1 MSKEKKFRPLFVRF
15 GVSQYSQTITVAA
28 ASTSALS
35 ATEITNYGNTFIDST
50 GTGTGQEFTLQAPSN
65 GISKTISVHGPGGS
79 TVPVGIQTNSSS
91 VTIGG
96 STANKIIFSTAI
108 TDGDCV
114 SLIGAS
120 TSEWYLGGALPTG
133 VTLSAA
139 TQAS

>member
-35 ATEITNYGNTFIDST
+35 GTEITNYGNTFIDST

-65 GISKTISVHGPGGS
+65 GISKTIPVHGPAGS
-79 TVPVGIQTNSSS
+79 TVPVGIQTNSSA

-96 STANKIIFSTAI
+96 SRANKIVFSTAI